1 MHIKLSFLIFKKKKW
16 ICEYKTSVFL
26 SNNMKLSWRDC
37 LFDIYR
43 TTRNKIHEKGKHYLY
58 TEKKKN
64 GVRCLRFTFT
74 LYILWKV
81 NLTSSKYIKIYTNN
95 NRVIDKKK
103 IVYISPLTLKIQ
115 KKKLFQNKRKF
126 LHWLTMYAT
135 TGSYGVINGISGL
148 F

>member
-1 MHIKLSFLIFKKKKW
+1 MHIKLFFLINKKKNW

-58 TEKKKN
+58 TEKKN

-103 IVYISPLTLKIQ
+103 NCVYLSFNIKNTE
-115 KKKLFQNKRKF
+115 KKLFQNKRKF
-126 LHWLTMYAT
+126 LHWLTVYST